1 MLMEFFNVEESFGLD
16 VNQEAGN
23 KGFID
28 DLKLDFET
36 EDEDLNID
44 DETDETTLLD

>member
-1 MLMEFFNVEESFGLD
+1 MLLEFFNEEESFD
-16 VNQEAGN
+16 SEVTQEAGN

-36 EDEDLNID
+36 QDEDLNID